1 MSYHMSLA
9 AKEIHEHDGN
19 KFELAVY
26 RTEKDGYLRGYI
38 SSGGFNQHIVEIS
51 AEVASDLAIT
61 GSDSVSKL
69 ISVMKDEI
77 NAGKFPLLSNT

>member
-1 MSYHMSLA
+1 MFYHMSLA

-38 SSGGFNQHIVEIS
+38 SSVGFSDLIVEIS
-51 AEVASDLAIT
+51 DEVASDMAIT
-61 GSDSVSKL
+61 GSDPVSKL

-77 NAGKFPLLSNT
+77 NAGKISIAK